1 MNSSNNE
8 VLKLRA
14 LITSAYFKG
23 ETDKIDVEIRT
34 KIKAELD
41 EGNNWLERPD
51 LLRLLAN
58 TMPMWPQDE
67 LDF

>member
-23 ETDKIDVEIRT
+23 ETDKIAR
-34 KIKAELD
+34 KLS
-41 EGNNWLERPD
+41 GG
-51 LLRLLAN
+51 LLR
-58 TMPMWPQDE
+58 QKGS
-67 LDF
+67 